1 MNILFNFKF
10 LFICSI
16 FLIVIGLSI
25 NTEEEITVEVKGEVK
40 NPGVYKISDE
50 KIVEDI
56 INMAGLTAYSNIS
69 NINMGKH
76 VYDEMVIIIPSNE
89 EVLALE
95 IKEPSY
101 KLIEQKCVC
110 PKLVNDSCVSLT
122 VPSDEIVADTK
133 ISLNNAT
140 KEELMTL
147 PGIGESKALL
157 IIEYRKNNRFNN
169 IEEIMNVKGIGK
181 SIYEKIKDLISL

>member
-1 MNILFNFKF
+1 MNIHFNFKF

-25 NTEEEITVEVKGEVK
+25 STKEEITVEVKGEVK

-56 INMAGLTAYSNIS
+56 INMAGLTEYSDIS

-76 VYDEMVIIIPSNE
+76 VYDEMVIMIPSNE

-95 IKEPSY
+95 LKEPSY

-110 PKLVNDSCVSLT
+110 PKLVNDSCISLT
-122 VPSDEIVADTK
+122 VPSDEIIADTK
-133 ISLNNAT
+133 ISLNNAS

>member
-1 MNILFNFKF
+1 MNILFKFKF

-25 NTEEEITVEVKGEVK
+25 STKEEITVEVKGEVK

-56 INMAGLTAYSNIS
+56 INMAGLTEYSDIS

-76 VYDEMVIIIPSNE
+76 VYDEMVIMIPSNE

-95 IKEPSY
+95 LKEPSY

-110 PKLVNDSCVSLT
+110 PKLVNDSCISLT
-122 VPSDEIVADTK
+122 VPSDEIIADTK
-133 ISLNNAT
+133 ISLNNAS